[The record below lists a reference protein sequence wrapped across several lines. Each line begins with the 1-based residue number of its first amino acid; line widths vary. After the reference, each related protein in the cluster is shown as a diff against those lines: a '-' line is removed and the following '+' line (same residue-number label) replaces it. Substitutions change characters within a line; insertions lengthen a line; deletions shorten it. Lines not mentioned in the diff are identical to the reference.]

1 MDLNARVDVNCG
13 RKDGRIIYRLTVRV
27 CRGYTEFKE
36 TLAECTCISFGLNS
50 IYSKNDINM
59 LYTEYMG

>member
-1 MDLNARVDVNCG
+1 MITKDMKENNCKITLSRG
-13 RKDGRIIYRLTVRV
+13 IYL
-27 CRGYTEFKE
+27 
-36 TLAECTCISFGLNS
+36 GLNS